1 MKEIEDGGR
10 FRTLGIVNFLE
21 GDFFG
26 WYINIWNEEIYNSI
40 VKVLRVFDEY
50 NYSTINLDEVNSR
63 DLLKKLYNYL
73 LPRKLRHALGE
84 YYSPDWLAQRTYNLM
99 GINGDLDKI
108 LYFRKEEG
116 PVALQIAASNA
127 EDAYK
132 ALKLAEGFNYT
143 EINLNCG
150 CPSDR
155 VSGNLMGA
163 ALMSDKNLVYE
174 ILSAMKEATN
184 KPVTI
189 KHRIG
194 IDGTGVIT
202 DNNSKI
208 IMEGYEDL
216 LDFLDTV
223 SKAKPDRYTVHARSA
238 ILKGLSPKDNRE
250 IPPLDYEMVYKLKND
265 FNYLNIEINGGFK
278 TLDSIKDALT
288 KIDGVM
294 IGRASYE
301 DCYLLA
307 NLNKLND
314 ENIKPISRGDI
325 IKSYIP
331 YVEEELERGS
341 NVHSLAAP
349 LQSLFQGQPGSRK
362 FKQLISSSNVKRETL
377 VPLLNNILEV
387 MPQDI
392 LWK

>member
-1 MKEIEDGGR
+1 MEKYISNIHTPKISIAPMVDKSHRHFRYFCRIMNKEA
-10 FRTLGIVNFLE
+10 
-21 GDFFG
+21 
-26 WYINIWNEEIYNSI
+26 
-40 VKVLRVFDEY
+40 
-50 NYSTINLDEVNSR
+50 
-63 DLLKKLYNYL
+63 LLYT
-73 LPRKLRHALGE
+73 E
-84 YYSPDWLAQRTYNLM
+84 MVTAQAIL
-99 GINGDLDKI
+99 NGDLDKI
-108 LYFRKEEG
+108 LYFREEEG

-132 ALKLAEGFNYT
+132 ALKLAEEFNYT

-184 KPVTI
+184 KPITI

-194 IDGTGVIT
+194 IDGTGVIQP
-202 DNNSKI
+202 NQGNI
-208 IMEGYEDL
+208 IMDGYEDL

-250 IPPLDYEMVYKLKND
+250 IPPLDYDMVYRLKKD
-265 FNYLNIEINGGFK
+265 FDYLNIEINGGFK

-288 KIDGVM
+288 KVDGVM

-314 ENIKPISRGDI
+314 ENIKPLSRGDI

-331 YVEEELERGS
+331 YVEEELEKGS

-349 LQSLFQGQPGSRK
+349 IQSLFQGQPGSRK

-377 VPLLNNILEV
+377 VPILNNLLEV

>member
-1 MKEIEDGGR
+1 MKKYTSNIPTPKISIAPMVDKSHR
-10 FRTLGIVNFLE
+10 HFRYFCRIMNKE
-21 GDFFG
+21 A
-26 WYINIWNEEIYNSI
+26 
-40 VKVLRVFDEY
+40 
-50 NYSTINLDEVNSR
+50 
-63 DLLKKLYNYL
+63 LLYT
-73 LPRKLRHALGE
+73 E
-84 YYSPDWLAQRTYNLM
+84 MVTAQAI
-99 GINGDLDKI
+99 INGDLDKI

-288 KIDGVM
+288 KVDGVM

-307 NLNKLND
+307 NLNKLNY

>member
-1 MKEIEDGGR
+1 MMEKYISNIQTPKISIAPMVDKSHR
-10 FRTLGIVNFLE
+10 HFRYFCRLMNK
-21 GDFFG
+21 DA
-26 WYINIWNEEIYNSI
+26 
-40 VKVLRVFDEY
+40 
-50 NYSTINLDEVNSR
+50 
-63 DLLKKLYNYL
+63 LLYT
-73 LPRKLRHALGE
+73 E
-84 YYSPDWLAQRTYNLM
+84 MVTAQAI
-99 GINGDLDKI
+99 INGDLDRI
-108 LYFRKEEG
+108 LYFREEEG
-116 PVALQIAASNA
+116 PVALQIAASSS

-132 ALKLAEGFNYT
+132 AVKLAESYNYS

-163 ALMSDKNLVYE
+163 ALMADKNLVYE

-194 IDGTGVIT
+194 IDGTDVIEGK
-202 DNNSKI
+202 NNKI

-216 LDFLDTV
+216 LEFLDTV
-223 SKAKPDRYTVHARSA
+223 SKARPDRYTVHARSA

-250 IPPLDYEMVYKLKND
+250 IPPLDYDMVYRLKKD
-265 FNYLNIEINGGFK
+265 FEYLNIEINGGFK
-278 TLDSIKDALT
+278 TLESISDALT
-288 KIDGVM
+288 KVDGVM

-307 NLNKLND
+307 NLNRIND
-314 ENIKPISRGDI
+314 KNAKIISRGEI

-331 YVEEELERGS
+331 YVKEELEKGS

-349 LQSLFQGQPGSRK
+349 LLSLFQGQKGSRK
-362 FKQLISSSNVKRETL
+362 FKQLLSSSNVKKETL
-377 VPLLNNILEV
+377 VEILNETLIV

-392 LWK
+392 L

>member
-1 MKEIEDGGR
+1 MEKYTSNIPTPKISIAPMVDKSHRHFRYFCRIMNKEA
-10 FRTLGIVNFLE
+10 
-21 GDFFG
+21 
-26 WYINIWNEEIYNSI
+26 
-40 VKVLRVFDEY
+40 
-50 NYSTINLDEVNSR
+50 
-63 DLLKKLYNYL
+63 LLYT
-73 LPRKLRHALGE
+73 E
-84 YYSPDWLAQRTYNLM
+84 MVTAQAI
-99 GINGDLDKI
+99 INGDLDKI

-116 PVALQIAASNA
+116 PIALQIAASNA

>member
-1 MKEIEDGGR
+1 MEKYISSIYTPKISIAPMVDKSHRHFRYFCRIMNKEA
-10 FRTLGIVNFLE
+10 
-21 GDFFG
+21 
-26 WYINIWNEEIYNSI
+26 
-40 VKVLRVFDEY
+40 
-50 NYSTINLDEVNSR
+50 
-63 DLLKKLYNYL
+63 LLYT
-73 LPRKLRHALGE
+73 E
-84 YYSPDWLAQRTYNLM
+84 MVTAQAIL
-99 GINGDLDKI
+99 NGDLDKI
-108 LYFRKEEG
+108 LYFREEEG

-132 ALKLAEGFNYT
+132 ALKLAEDFDYS

-194 IDGTGVIT
+194 IDGTGVID
-202 DNNSKI
+202 DNNNKI
-208 IMEGYEDL
+208 IMESYEDL

-250 IPPLDYEMVYKLKND
+250 IPPLDYNMVYRLKND

-288 KIDGVM
+288 KVDGVM

-307 NLNKLND
+307 NLNRLND

-325 IKSYIP
+325 IKAYIP
-331 YVEEELERGS
+331 YVEEELEKGS

-349 LQSLFQGQPGSRK
+349 IQSLFQGQPGSRK

-377 VPLLNNILEV
+377 VPILNNLLEV

>member
-1 MKEIEDGGR
+1 MVDKSHRHFRYFCRIMNKEA
-10 FRTLGIVNFLE
+10 
-21 GDFFG
+21 
-26 WYINIWNEEIYNSI
+26 
-40 VKVLRVFDEY
+40 
-50 NYSTINLDEVNSR
+50 
-63 DLLKKLYNYL
+63 LLYT
-73 LPRKLRHALGE
+73 E
-84 YYSPDWLAQRTYNLM
+84 MVTAQAI
-99 GINGDLDKI
+99 INGDLDKI

-132 ALKLAEGFNYT
+132 ALKLAEGFNYS

-288 KIDGVM
+288 KVDGVM

>member
-1 MKEIEDGGR
+1 MEKYISSIYTPKISIAPMVDKSHRHFRYFCRIMNKEA
-10 FRTLGIVNFLE
+10 
-21 GDFFG
+21 
-26 WYINIWNEEIYNSI
+26 
-40 VKVLRVFDEY
+40 
-50 NYSTINLDEVNSR
+50 
-63 DLLKKLYNYL
+63 LLYT
-73 LPRKLRHALGE
+73 E
-84 YYSPDWLAQRTYNLM
+84 MVTAQAIL
-99 GINGDLDKI
+99 NGDLDKI
-108 LYFRKEEG
+108 LYFREEEG

-127 EDAYK
+127 KDAYK
-132 ALKLAEGFNYT
+132 ALKLAENFNYS

-250 IPPLDYEMVYKLKND
+250 IPPLDYNMVYRLKND

-288 KIDGVM
+288 KVDGVM

-307 NLNKLND
+307 NLNRLND

-325 IKSYIP
+325 IKAYIP
-331 YVEEELERGS
+331 YVEEELEKGS

-349 LQSLFQGQPGSRK
+349 IQSLFQGQPGSRK

-377 VPLLNNILEV
+377 VPILNNLLEV

>member
-1 MKEIEDGGR
+1 MEKYISNIQTPKISIAPMVDKSHR
-10 FRTLGIVNFLE
+10 HFRYFCRLMNK
-21 GDFFG
+21 DA
-26 WYINIWNEEIYNSI
+26 
-40 VKVLRVFDEY
+40 
-50 NYSTINLDEVNSR
+50 
-63 DLLKKLYNYL
+63 LLYT
-73 LPRKLRHALGE
+73 E
-84 YYSPDWLAQRTYNLM
+84 MVTAQAI
-99 GINGDLDKI
+99 INGDLDRI
-108 LYFRKEEG
+108 LYFREEEG
-116 PVALQIAASNA
+116 PVALQIAASSS

-132 ALKLAEGFNYT
+132 AVKLAESYNYS

-163 ALMSDKNLVYE
+163 ALMADKNLVYE

-194 IDGTGVIT
+194 IDGTDVIEGK
-202 DNNSKI
+202 NNKI

-216 LDFLDTV
+216 LEFLDTV
-223 SKAKPDRYTVHARSA
+223 SKARPDRYTVHARSA

-250 IPPLDYEMVYKLKND
+250 IPPLDYDMVYRLKKD
-265 FNYLNIEINGGFK
+265 FEYLNIEINGGFK
-278 TLDSIKDALT
+278 TLESISDALT
-288 KIDGVM
+288 KVDGVM

-307 NLNKLND
+307 NLNRIND
-314 ENIKPISRGDI
+314 KNAKIISRGEI

-331 YVEEELERGS
+331 YVKEELEKGS

-349 LQSLFQGQPGSRK
+349 LQSLFQGQKGSRK
-362 FKQLISSSNVKRETL
+362 FKQLLSSSNVKKETL
-377 VPLLNNILEV
+377 VEILNETLIV

-392 LWK
+392 L

>member
-1 MKEIEDGGR
+1 MMEKYISNIQTPKISIAPMVDKSHR
-10 FRTLGIVNFLE
+10 HFRYFCRLMNKGA
-21 GDFFG
+21 
-26 WYINIWNEEIYNSI
+26 
-40 VKVLRVFDEY
+40 
-50 NYSTINLDEVNSR
+50 
-63 DLLKKLYNYL
+63 LLYT
-73 LPRKLRHALGE
+73 E
-84 YYSPDWLAQRTYNLM
+84 MVTAQAI
-99 GINGDLDKI
+99 INGDLDRI
-108 LYFRKEEG
+108 LYFREEEG
-116 PVALQIAASNA
+116 PVALQIAASSS

-132 ALKLAEGFNYT
+132 AVKLAESYNYS

-163 ALMSDKNLVYE
+163 ALMADKNLVYE

-194 IDGTGVIT
+194 IDGTDVIEGK
-202 DNNSKI
+202 NNKI

-216 LDFLDTV
+216 LEFLDTV
-223 SKAKPDRYTVHARSA
+223 SKARPDRYTVHARSA

-250 IPPLDYEMVYKLKND
+250 IPPLDYDMVYRLKKD
-265 FNYLNIEINGGFK
+265 FEYLNIEINGGFK
-278 TLDSIKDALT
+278 TLESISDALT
-288 KIDGVM
+288 KVDGVM

-307 NLNKLND
+307 NLNRIND
-314 ENIKPISRGDI
+314 KNAKIISRGEI

-331 YVEEELERGS
+331 YVKEELEKGS

-349 LQSLFQGQPGSRK
+349 LQSLFQGQKGSRK
-362 FKQLISSSNVKRETL
+362 FKQLLSSSNVKKETL
-377 VPLLNNILEV
+377 VEILNETLIV

-392 LWK
+392 L